1 MINNAY
7 NSYSNNNLL
16 KSYYN
21 KSNKSA
27 SYDPNPSENIK
38 ASIFYVNDIHGQN
51 IRMERL
57 INAINQFD
65 TFTPSNKDKMK
76 FASGD
81 IMLGEDESH
90 VKVDNKFL
98 NLGGF
103 LATALGNHECDLPTK
118 PFSDIIKDK
127 KYKILGLN
135 MKPSENNPLKNLI
148 ESSYVQEINGHKY
161 GIIGLVPPDLH
172 VHVKLQEHLPDL
184 HVEQDFKKSIPE
196 IQKQVDEFEKQG
208 INKIIILSHA
218 GYRQDIELAKNV
230 HGVDVIL
237 GAHTHTLLEDVKEN
251 ENLFYSKTREPI
263 VITQAG
269 RDGEH
274 FGILNVEFSKDGVIT
289 KVQNNIG
296 DTDKYRRNLI
306 ARNIF
311 EDILGKPE
319 KVGYIK
325 SAQPYPKDFLGSENP
340 HCDFIMDALMNELDT
355 DVAFMNSAN
364 IRGKFEEG
372 DIDTRDLSI
381 ISPFANKVVVS
392 RATEEEIVN
401 AIKSR
406 TKASMKTKS
415 HRPGIV
421 QVGGLRY
428 TFNNAGDVLSL
439 TFVDKKGNYIPID
452 LNNPRK
458 DKFYTVASDDYC
470 LGSEE
475 MGLGLPHRLKEAKK
489 IFNHDKDIVVGEYI
503 RHLNKPI
510 EIKADG
516 RITKVD

>member
-1 MINNAY
+1 MITGVYNAY
-7 NSYSNNNLL
+7 NNANLL
-16 KSYYN
+16 KSYFN
-21 KSNKSA
+21 KQNCSSFGNNNDKTVS
-27 SYDPNPSENIK
+27 
-38 ASIFYVNDIHGQN
+38 ASIFYVNDLHGQN
-51 IRMERL
+51 IRMEKL

-81 IMLGEDESH
+81 IMLGEDEKH

-103 LATALGNHECDLPTK
+103 LATALGNHECDLPTNQ
-118 PFSDIIKDK
+118 FAQIIKDK

-135 MKPSENNPLKNLI
+135 MNPSEINPIRPLI
-148 ESSYVQEINGHKY
+148 EKSYIQEINGHKY
-161 GIIGLVPPDLH
+161 GIIGLVAPDLH
-172 VHVKLQEHLPDL
+172 IHVKLQEHLPDL
-184 HVEQDFKKSIPE
+184 HVEQDLKKSIPE

-218 GYRQDIELAKNV
+218 GYRQDVEIAKNIK
-230 HGVDVIL
+230 GVDIIL
-237 GAHTHTLLEDVKEN
+237 GAHTHNLLENIKEN
-251 ENLFYSKTREPI
+251 ENLFYSKTGEPI
-263 VITQAG
+263 IITQAG

-274 FGILNVEFSKDGVIT
+274 FGVLNVDFNENGIIT

-296 DTDKYRRNLI
+296 DTDKYSRNMV
-306 ARNIF
+306 ARDIF
-311 EDILGKPE
+311 ENILGKPE

-340 HCDFIMDALMNELDT
+340 HCDFIMDALRSELNT
-355 DVAFMNSAN
+355 DIAFMNSAN
-364 IRGKFEEG
+364 IRGKFEPG

-381 ISPFANKVVVS
+381 ISPFANKVVIS

-415 HRPGIV
+415 HRPGLV
-421 QVGGLRY
+421 QVSGLKY
-428 TFNNAGDVLSL
+428 TFNSAGEVLSI
-439 TFVDKKGNYIPID
+439 TFIDKNGKETPID
-452 LNNPRK
+452 INNPRK
-458 DKFYTVASDDYC
+458 DKFYKICSDDYC

-475 MGLGLPHRLKEAKK
+475 MGLGLPHRLKEAEK
-489 IFNHDKDIVVGEYI
+489 IFDHDKDIVVGEYI
-503 RHLNKPI
+503 KHLNKPI
-510 EIKADG
+510 EIKGDG